1 MSKLK
6 ILQQDCDPTVA
17 EDKSLPYTSYLV
29 EYYDNGK
36 RRFDLVVCNKQV
48 DIFDHYW
55 DEYRDGFIGFNQS
68 EGTINPKLWNS
79 CPGGKKK
86 K

>member
-6 ILQQDCDPTVA
+6 ILQQDCDPTAA
-17 EDKSLPYTSYLV
+17 EDKSLPYSSYLV

-36 RRFDLVVCNKQV
+36 RRFDLVVANKQV

-55 DEYRDGFIGFNQS
+55 DEYKDGLLGSFNLKELSIQNF
-68 EGTINPKLWNS
+68 GINIL
-79 CPGGKKK
+79 
-86 K
+86 

>member
-6 ILQQDCDPTVA
+6 ILQQDCDPTAA

-36 RRFDLVVCNKQV
+36 RRFDLVVATNKS
-48 DIFDHYW
+48 ISLII
-55 DEYRDGFIGFNQS
+55 IGMSIKMVSLDSNNLK
-68 EGTINPKLWNS
+68 EL
-79 CPGGKKK
+79 
-86 K
+86 